1 MSDENCF
8 MTDTAV
14 RREIKKKFFISYRR
28 LKTQKHSVSIGHF
41 RSVFFMNILIDNLQR
56 RFFYIQDR
64 KMCLSKKVLYQYI
77 VVFCP
82 AWDSFSYENILYVTA

>member
-1 MSDENCF
+1 
-8 MTDTAV
+8 
-14 RREIKKKFFISYRR
+14 
-28 LKTQKHSVSIGHF
+28 
-41 RSVFFMNILIDNLQR
+41 MNILIDNLQR

-64 KMCLSKKVLYQYI
+64 KMYLSKKVLYQYI

>member
-1 MSDENCF
+1 
-8 MTDTAV
+8 
-14 RREIKKKFFISYRR
+14 
-28 LKTQKHSVSIGHF
+28 
-41 RSVFFMNILIDNLQR
+41 MNILIDNLQR

-77 VVFCP
+77 VVFFP